1 MKLIDRYILKQ
12 YIVSF
17 LFAIGI
23 LAVISCVIDYVEK
36 IDALVT
42 NKAPFVEV
50 LQYFV
55 TFIPHIIALL
65 YPLFIF
71 VSTIFFTSKLAYR
84 SEFIAIQASGV
95 PIKRIL
101 RPYLIGSITIGL
113 VSLTF
118 NHLLVPMANKV
129 IYNFEEQ
136 YIRNTAR
143 SSNSDVHI
151 RLSPSSYVYTHKFDL
166 TNNVGLEFTEERF
179 EGTLLKEKIFA
190 ESVVYADSTDTWILR
205 GVTIRTNEGLYE
217 RLEKKDSLIR
227 KYKLVPKDFTEDIQR
242 KATLTSPELYAKTNV
257 ELSRG
262 LENVNAY
269 GYELHRRTAD
279 SFAGIIL
286 TVIAVAIA
294 TRKIRGGSG
303 LHLAIGIVISAFF
316 LLFMQ
321 FAKTFSVNANLSPL
335 IGAWIPNIVFA
346 CVAYILY
353 LWRSR

>member
-42 NKAPFVEV
+42 NKAPFGAI
-50 LQYFV
+50 LQYFM
-55 TFIPHIIALL
+55 TFIPHIVALL

-84 SEFIAIQASGV
+84 SEFIAIQAAGV

-101 RPYLIGSITIGL
+101 RPYLMGSIIIGL

-129 IYNFEEQ
+129 IYEFEEE
-136 YIRNTAR
+136 YIRNTAK
-143 SSNSDVHI
+143 SSNTDVHI
-151 RLSPSSYVYTHKFDL
+151 RLSPRLYVYTHKFDL
-166 TNNVGLEFTEERF
+166 SNNTGRDFTEERF

-190 ESVVYADSTDTWILR
+190 EQVVYADSTDTWILR
-205 GVTIRTNEGLYE
+205 NVTIRTNEGRYE

-227 KYKLVPKDFTEDIQR
+227 HYKLVPKDFTEDIQR

-257 ELSRG
+257 EQSRG

-279 SFAGIIL
+279 SCAGIIL
-286 TVIAVAIA
+286 TVIAVTIA

-335 IGAWIPNIVFA
+335 LGAWIPNIVFA
-346 CVAYILY
+346 AVAYLLY